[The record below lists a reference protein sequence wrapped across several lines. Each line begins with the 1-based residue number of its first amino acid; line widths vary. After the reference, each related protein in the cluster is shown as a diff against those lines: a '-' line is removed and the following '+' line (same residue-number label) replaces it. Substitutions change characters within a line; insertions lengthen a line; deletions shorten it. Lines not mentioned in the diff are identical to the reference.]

1 MKKEISMQEEINEQE
16 LKERLALIESM
27 MLEGRRTT
35 QRWGWT
41 IVLWGAAFYFA
52 IAWSSGM
59 FTGPI
64 WGGHYLAWPVTMI
77 GTFVFVRVLASKRH
91 KEAGTPTTTIGR
103 AIISIW
109 TAMGI
114 SIFALLLPMGLSGRG
129 DQQTYVAVISAML
142 GMANAGSGI
151 LLKWKAQFACAVVWW
166 IAGAV
171 SCLGSITQSSIAFL
185 TAIFFCQIVFGIYC
199 MMLEARVR
207 KLRGAVHA

>member
-1 MKKEISMQEEINEQE
+1 MLEETSEQD
-16 LKERLALIESM
+16 LKERLNLISNM
-27 MLEGRRTT
+27 IAEGRRTT
-35 QRWGWT
+35 QSWGWT
-41 IVLWGAAFYFA
+41 IVVWGVAFYVA
-52 IAWSSGM
+52 IVWSSGI

-64 WGGHYLAWPVTMI
+64 FGGHYLAWPVTMI
-77 GTFVFVRVLASKRH
+77 GTFVLVSVLASKRH
-91 KEAGTPTTTIGR
+91 KDAGTPATTIGR

-114 SIFALLLPMGLSGRG
+114 SMFALLLPMGLSGRG
-129 DQQTYVAVISAML
+129 DQQTYLAVISAML
-142 GMANAGSGI
+142 GMANAASGI

-185 TAIFFCQIVFGIYC
+185 TAIFLCQIVFGIYC

-207 KLRGAVHA
+207 KIRGAAHA